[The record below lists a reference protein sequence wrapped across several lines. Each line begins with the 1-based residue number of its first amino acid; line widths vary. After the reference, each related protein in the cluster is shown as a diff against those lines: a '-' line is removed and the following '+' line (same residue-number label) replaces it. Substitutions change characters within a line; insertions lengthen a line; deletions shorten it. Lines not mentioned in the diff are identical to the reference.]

1 MGRQSKSCA
10 RDYVC
15 RICAV
20 RVLGHTR
27 MMHAEA
33 TSTVLMRP
41 RGFALRAQGMAF
53 ALVVGLLCNIF
64 PACAQDGAPDHRSWP
79 AGAYSF
85 SDELGGFRITSVTGR
100 GTRDD
105 PVVIAEELT
114 SASPV
119 TLVIRTIK
127 PIRAF
132 DFSGDYANGFLTVRL
147 EILNNSRL
155 AWVEFEFELQEI
167 LHEPSLFGD
176 GLSFDQR
183 RTDARTISSDRF
195 LQFSRD
201 FEPYDR
207 LLLRD
212 GKVDPGETAAFG
224 FLITDFTPKR
234 QFYLVQDP
242 RIPST

>member
-1 MGRQSKSCA
+1 MR
-10 RDYVC
+10 
-15 RICAV
+15 
-20 RVLGHTR
+20 
-27 MMHAEA
+27 HAE
-33 TSTVLMRP
+33 TSSTVLTRP
-41 RGFALRAQGMAF
+41 RDFALWAQGTAF
-53 ALVVGLLCNIF
+53 ALLAALLLCSL
-64 PACAQDGAPDHRSWP
+64 PASAQDDGSEHTRWP

-100 GTRDD
+100 GTSED
-105 PVVIAEELT
+105 PVVIGEELT

-119 TLVIRTIK
+119 TLVIRTIR

-132 DFSGDYANGFLTVRL
+132 DFSGNYANGFLNVRL

-155 AWVEFEFELQEI
+155 AWIEFEFELQEQ
-167 LHEPSLFGD
+167 LNQPSLFGD

-183 RTDARTISSDRF
+183 RTDSRTISSNSF
-195 LQFSRD
+195 SQFSRD

-212 GKVDPGETAAFG
+212 GKVDPGETATFG
-224 FLITDFTPKR
+224 FLITDFTPKS

>member
-1 MGRQSKSCA
+1 M
-10 RDYVC
+10 
-15 RICAV
+15 
-20 RVLGHTR
+20 LTR
-27 MMHAEA
+27 LHDLVQRAQQ
-33 TSTVLMRP
+33 VV
-41 RGFALRAQGMAF
+41 FALLAIPLF
-53 ALVVGLLCNIF
+53 CSLPAL
-64 PACAQDGAPDHRSWP
+64 AQDDAGHLTWP

-85 SDELGGFRITSVTGR
+85 SDELGGFRILSASGR
-100 GTRDD
+100 GTRED
-105 PVVIAEELT
+105 PVVIVEELT

-119 TLVIRTIK
+119 TLVIRTTK

-132 DFSGDYANGFLTVRL
+132 DFSGDYANGFLSIQL
-147 EILNNSRL
+147 EIRNGSQL

-167 LHEPSLFGD
+167 LHEPSLFAD

-183 RTDARTISSDRF
+183 RTDARTVSSNSF
-195 LQFSRD
+195 SQFSRD

-212 GKVDPGETAAFG
+212 GKVDPGETATFG

>member
-1 MGRQSKSCA
+1 MR
-10 RDYVC
+10 
-15 RICAV
+15 
-20 RVLGHTR
+20 
-27 MMHAEA
+27 HAKV
-33 TSTVLMRP
+33 TSSVLMRLRIFSRKAP
-41 RGFALRAQGMAF
+41 GFLFVLLSALLLATLPSPAQESEF
-53 ALVVGLLCNIF
+53 R
-64 PACAQDGAPDHRSWP
+64 QWP

-85 SDELGGFRITSVTGR
+85 SDELGGFRITSATGS

-105 PVVIAEELT
+105 PVVISEEMN

-119 TLVIRTIK
+119 TLVIRTIR

-132 DFSGDYANGFLTVRL
+132 DFSGDFANGYLHMRL

-183 RTDARTISSDRF
+183 RTNSRTIYSDSF
-195 LQFSRD
+195 SEYSRD

-207 LLLRD
+207 LLLRR
-212 GKVDPGETAAFG
+212 GKVDPGETATFG
-224 FLITDFTPKR
+224 FLITDFTPKS

>member
-1 MGRQSKSCA
+1 MR
-10 RDYVC
+10 
-15 RICAV
+15 
-20 RVLGHTR
+20 
-27 MMHAEA
+27 HAEA
-33 TSTVLMRP
+33 TSTVLTRLRNFARTAQRAMFAPLFVLALWALPSSAQESEFEHP
-41 RGFALRAQGMAF
+41 R
-53 ALVVGLLCNIF
+53 
-64 PACAQDGAPDHRSWP
+64 WP

-100 GTRDD
+100 GTRED

-119 TLVIRTIK
+119 TLVIRTIR

-132 DFSGDYANGFLTVRL
+132 DFSGNYANGFLNVRL

-155 AWVEFEFELQEI
+155 AWIEFEFELQEQ
-167 LHEPSLFGD
+167 LNEPSLFGD

-183 RTDARTISSDRF
+183 RTDSRTISSNSF
-195 LQFSRD
+195 SQFSRD

-212 GKVDPGETAAFG
+212 GKVDPGEIATFG
-224 FLITDFTPKR
+224 FLITDFTPKS